1 MKKPRQQPADV
12 DGDKGIETG
21 SAALGFL
28 VLLWVAVELASKKLP
43 R

>member
-1 MKKPRQQPADV
+1 MNKPKYTGQVGD
-12 DGDKGIETG
+12 DKGIETG
-21 SAALGFL
+21 TAALGFL